1 MFFYFIAYPSKAF
14 YASSNGILL
23 WFNQILP
30 TLLPFSILSNVLLAV
45 CDASS
50 QDTQRSFARITGWE
64 WFVIAC
70 GMFFGFPIG
79 SKLTAD
85 IYRSG
90 AISAERAHILC
101 AFTNNMS
108 PAFVSSFVCCNILK
122 DSSLVAPMFLA
133 LYMPPLLIG
142 CFLLSKQPLT
152 LSVHKKAASRFQID
166 MQIIDAGIVSSFVTL
181 IKLCGYIVM
190 FSITADLFMHIHFLP
205 EQIRCL
211 MVGITEVTNGTAQ
224 LAYIS
229 CSKEVKMLMA
239 VLFLALGGLSGLAQ
253 TNSMLSQTG
262 LPITSYIRFKLL
274 YAACSVLVCLCMLLF
289 GGIT

>member
-45 CDASS
+45 CGASS

-85 IYRSG
+85 IYKSG
-90 AISAERAHILC
+90 AISAERARILC

-122 DSSLVAPMFLA
+122 DSSLVVPMFLA

-142 CFLLSKQPLT
+142 CFLLSRQPLT
-152 LSVHKKAASRFQID
+152 LTVHKKAASRFQID
-166 MQIIDAGIVSSFVTL
+166 MQIIDAGIISGFDTL
-181 IKLCGYIVM
+181 IKLCGYIVV
-190 FSITADLFMHIHFLP
+190 FSIIVQILCLP
-205 EQIRCL
+205 LPLYSLSLHCL
-211 MVGITEVTNGTAQ
+211 
-224 LAYIS
+224 
-229 CSKEVKMLMA
+229 
-239 VLFLALGGLSGLAQ
+239 
-253 TNSMLSQTG
+253 
-262 LPITSYIRFKLL
+262 
-274 YAACSVLVCLCMLLF
+274 LCCF
-289 GGIT
+289 R